1 MSVFI
6 GKDVFMRFVHTADNH
21 LDAPVSS
28 LPPAKAAMRRHMRLQ
43 SFSKIIDYTIQ
54 NADMLL
60 ISGDLFH
67 TPNPPKSVFSFCVK
81 EFERLGDIP
90 VFIVL
95 GNHDYLNPNLNF
107 PGNVHVFGSEF
118 ETASYKNCL
127 ITGVSFTSPSASF
140 ANRIPSAKNDS
151 DSILLLHGDI
161 FTQSDY
167 NSMNK
172 DTLASLG
179 YTYVALGHIHEFY
192 KYKTIAYP
200 GCHDGS
206 GFDEAGEKGF
216 IYGTIS
222 EGKLSTEFISSS
234 SLLYRK
240 ESFDV
245 SDFSSSMA
253 VADAIMEKFPDGIY
267 KFSLTGV
274 PSELFT
280 PNIEAIESYISHKF
294 FHATVTDETGIS
306 ANLSDSMLYKLFC
319 EYVNENAKG
328 DIALLS
334 LRYGTNAM
342 KGDEM

>member
-1 MSVFI
+1 
-6 GKDVFMRFVHTADNH
+6 MRFVHTADNH

-28 LPPAKAAMRRHMRLQ
+28 LPPAKAAMRRDMRLR

-60 ISGDLFH
+60 ISGDLFDS
-67 TPNPPKSVFSFCVK
+67 PNPPKGVVSFCAK
-81 EFERLGDIP
+81 EFERLGSIP
-90 VFIVL
+90 VFIAS
-95 GNHDYLNPNLNF
+95 GNHDYLTRQLNF

-118 ETASYKNCL
+118 ETVSCKNCL

-140 ANRIPSAKNDS
+140 ADKIPPAQKDCDN
-151 DSILLLHGDI
+151 ILLLHGDI

-172 DTLASLG
+172 DALTSLG

-192 KYKTIAYP
+192 KYKAIAYP

-206 GFDEAGEKGF
+206 GFDETGEKGF
-216 IYGTIS
+216 IYGNIS
-222 EGKLSTEFISSS
+222 EKKLSMEFISSS

-240 ESFDV
+240 ESFDI

-274 PSELFT
+274 PSEGFT
-280 PNIEAIESYISHKF
+280 PNLEAIESYISNKF
-294 FHATVTDETGIS
+294 FHATVTDETAIN
-306 ANLSDSMLYKLFC
+306 ANLADSMLYKLFC
-319 EYVNENAKG
+319 EYVNENAQG
-328 DIALLS
+328 NVAALA

-342 KGDEM
+342 KGDEL